1 MPYRL
6 ILEAADG
13 GHTKYFFNVESQGQ
27 RGWAKLRLVR
37 IEDFSPDSDTSRI
50 TEYNPD
56 IHDGGSHYMSY
67 LWSAR
72 GKVMN
77 GRIEYYLVGAFGDPT
92 SRLMLE
98 FIN

>member
-13 GHTKYFFNVESQGQ
+13 SHRIYFFNVETQGQ
-27 RGWAKLRLVR
+27 RGWAKLRLMR
-37 IEDFSPDSDTSRI
+37 IEDYSPNSDTPRI

-56 IHDGGSHYMSY
+56 IHDGGSHHMSY

-72 GKVMN
+72 GKQIN
-77 GRIEYYLVGAFGDPT
+77 GQIEYYLVGAFGDPT
-92 SRLMLE
+92 SRMMLE
-98 FIN
+98 FIA